1 MVESLVDFG
10 IVMVSC
16 LWFYWRPGVVVVR
29 SRSSVVG
36 DVAALVVSLDD
47 ELDGDVLGCVGCLLL
62 TRRTQPISAKAMY
75 RSSGQSTTIADTGGP
90 KRLQCN

>member
-16 LWFYWRPGVVVVR
+16 LWFYWRPGVVVIR

-36 DVAALVVSLDD
+36 DVAALVVNLDD
-47 ELDGDVLGCVGCLLL
+47 ELDGDVLGCVGVYFYPANAVNLCEGNVPEQ
-62 TRRTQPISAKAMY
+62 RAI
-75 RSSGQSTTIADTGGP
+75 DHD
-90 KRLQCN
+90 C

>member
-47 ELDGDVLGCVGCLLL
+47 ELDGDVLGLCGLFTFNPANAANLCEGNVPEQRAIDHDC
-62 TRRTQPISAKAMY
+62 
-75 RSSGQSTTIADTGGP
+75 
-90 KRLQCN
+90 